1 MNKKKIGLIIVII
14 LVLGI
19 GLFLALKCCNKTEK
33 VNDVK
38 ITYSDKVIKF
48 NNFSKDFKE
57 EKTIKVVNTG
67 KENHTYSLEWEA
79 VKNTL
84 AKQNTFTYEIK
95 CTGDRCAELGTSQ
108 VPVASAKVY
117 QQVLIEAGKT
127 QEYKIIFTYTGTDKG
142 KFSGKLKVYPEII
155 DKKKI
160 EEQEKKER
168 EKMEKEMKEQREQ
181 EQKQE
186 AKKSNTK
193 ESKTKA

>member
-48 NNFSKDFKE
+48 NDFSKDFKE

-67 KENHTYSLEWEA
+67 KESHTYSLEWEA
-79 VKNTL
+79 IKNTL

-95 CTGDRCAELGTSQ
+95 CTGPRCAELGTSQ

-168 EKMEKEMKEQREQ
+168 EKMEQEMKERREK

-193 ESKTKA
+193 ERKTKA